1 MPVVND
7 DLPTWKVIWH
17 AFHVGKPIAKTGMDD
32 VSVPGHDIDPD
43 EAAAA
48 LHHVDA
54 GRQHVADRLV
64 TPAWYHPVLGLLAGL
79 RGTA

>member
-1 MPVVND
+1 
-7 DLPTWKVIWH
+7 
-17 AFHVGKPIAKTGMDD
+17 MDD
-32 VSVPGHDIDPD
+32 VSVPEHDIDPD

-64 TPAWYHPVLGLLAGL
+64 TPAWCHPVRAEL

>member
-1 MPVVND
+1 MPIVND

-17 AFHVGKPIAKTGMDD
+17 AFHVGKPIARTGMDD
-32 VSVPGHDIDPD
+32 VSVPEHDIDPD
-43 EAAAA
+43 DSAAA

-54 GRQHVADRLV
+54 GRQHVADLLV
-64 TPAWYHPVLGLLAGL
+64 KPAWYQPVRVEL